1 MTLELVL
8 STSVHINSFNL
19 ELGTCVMERKEIH
32 RDTDDKWM
40 FWQFSI
46 CHRNWAH
53 FSCHANDKK
62 LKL

>member
-19 ELGTCVMERKEIH
+19 ELGTCLMERKEIH

-40 FWQFSI
+40 FCNSQYATETVPIFL
-46 CHRNWAH
+46 AM
-53 FSCHANDKK
+53 
-62 LKL
+62 